1 MTVAFNALA
10 WCLWF
15 SLWPAPRPGANGEP
29 GRLATGANLSRGGA
43 VLALVA
49 NSHNGVNAAYEALSG
64 LAEEAKKIAVVFVV
78 GALICYAVLELSVR
92 HLPADEEDADD
103 PESPRPPAR
112 ALPLPAQGAPAAR
125 PPLPAVTAPQ
135 YCGASRAVL
144 CCCVGLSMKLSVPSA

>member
-92 HLPADEEDADD
+92 SSMHVSTVSTPPHA
-103 PESPRPPAR
+103 PRAGP
-112 ALPLPAQGAPAAR
+112 
-125 PPLPAVTAPQ
+125 
-135 YCGASRAVL
+135 
-144 CCCVGLSMKLSVPSA
+144 PSALEPSA